1 MKKASLFTFLV
12 VMLFINI
19 SAQEADFKYWHE
31 GKLTWNDFKG
41 EKGFPLLESELK
53 YFLTYASEKQKFN
66 DTSVYRIY
74 AKGYIDRDL
83 SWSKTFKKTDQ
94 NLAYFQ
100 VVFDIVEL
108 QRRKLQNNLDRLD
121 GVYNAENEL
130 RSAMDNCQKT
140 LADFKK
146 ESQQGADTV
155 AVQQWQ
161 KAIQSELEN
170 MADKC
175 IPVFTKRNFG
185 YGMHAGFGKGFN
197 TGTLKD
203 NFPSTFNFI
212 YGFDLAYKDITLF
225 LCATLGSSKANRS
238 YNGEIIIPKDERA
251 GVAIVDVSFGYPVVN
266 NAKFKIMPFA
276 GLGILEYSEKPEP
289 DKTNYNSMVAPG
301 FLFGLNTDYKIS
313 KTLYFIPRTFLQ
325 TREYTE
331 FSVRARLYVAH
342 ANLSPDMKGFSINL
356 TLGVN
361 MSGNIISLSK

>member
-1 MKKASLFTFLV
+1 MKKASLFTFLL

-19 SAQEADFKYWHE
+19 SAQEADIKHWHE
-31 GKLTWNDFKG
+31 GKLTWSDFKG
-41 EKGFPLLESELK
+41 EKGIPLFDGELK
-53 YFLTYASEKQKFN
+53 YFLSYATEKQVFN
-66 DTSVYRIY
+66 DTSVYRIC
-74 AKGYIDRDL
+74 AQAYINRDL

-108 QRRKLQNNLDRLD
+108 QRRKLQNNLDRMD
-121 GVYNAENEL
+121 GRNAENEL
-130 RSAMDNCQKT
+130 RTALYNCEKT
-140 LADFKK
+140 LSDFKK
-146 ESQQGADTV
+146 ESQQGADTI
-155 AVQQWQ
+155 AMQEWQ
-161 KAIQSELEN
+161 KVIQTELGN
-170 MADKC
+170 TKGNS
-175 IPVFTKRNFG
+175 IPAFTKRNFG
-185 YGMHAGFGKGFN
+185 YGMYAGFGKGFN

-212 YGFDLAYKDITLF
+212 YGFDLAYKNVTLF

-266 NAKFKIMPFA
+266 NAKFKLMPFA